1 MSVATDI
8 AVDTRMCVVGLKETG
23 AAAFTVS
30 VAREEMR
37 YWDDDPTPDIVE
49 TTVGETVIAAPLPL
63 LFDAIG
69 TWLLRDHRL
78 RALPHSW
85 HVGECG
91 GTSGYGAYFEA
102 VVLAGAPYRSAQ
114 VSELSG

>member
-1 MSVATDI
+1 MFVVA
-8 AVDTRMCVVGLKETG
+8 VKETG
-23 AAAFTVS
+23 RAAFTVS
-30 VAREEMR
+30 VAREELR

-69 TWLLRDHRL
+69 TWLLRDHHL

-91 GTSGYGAYFEA
+91 GTSGYEAFFEA
-102 VVLAGAPYRSAQ
+102 VVLPARPIAA
-114 VSELSG
+114 LT